1 MANPL
6 TLGFSPMSG
15 KIYAGRSKPVKGAAP
30 GVRQFTGDKVDV
42 TDDALGCV
50 ADKLLKEGKPVQ
62 WDLGGG
68 KILTLSATIT
78 EPEQVA

>member
-6 TLGFSPMSG
+6 TLGFSALSG
-15 KIYAGRSKPVKGAAP
+15 KIYAGRSKPIKGAAP

-62 WDLGGG
+62 WDLRDGRV
-68 KILTLSATIT
+68 LTLSATISDT
-78 EPEQVA
+78 E

>member
-6 TLGFSPMSG
+6 TLGFSPLSG
-15 KIYAGRSKPVKGAAP
+15 KIYAGRSKQVKGAAS

-62 WDLGGG
+62 WDLGDGR
-68 KILTLSATIT
+68 ILTLKAEIVN
-78 EPEQVA
+78 PY

>member
-62 WDLGGG
+62 WDLGEG

-78 EPEQVA
+78 EPEQAA

>member
-6 TLGFSPMSG
+6 TLGFSPLSG

-62 WDLGGG
+62 WVLGDG
-68 KILTLSATIT
+68 KILTLNATISDV
-78 EPEQVA
+78 E

>member
-6 TLGFSPMSG
+6 TLGFSPLSG
-15 KIYAGRSKPVKGAAP
+15 KIYAGRSKPVKGATP

-62 WDLGGG
+62 WDLGDG
-68 KILTLSATIT
+68 KILTLNATISDV
-78 EPEQVA
+78 E

>member
-6 TLGFSPMSG
+6 TLGFSALSG
-15 KIYAGRSKPVKGAAP
+15 KIYAGRSKPIKGAAP
-30 GVRQFTGDKVDV
+30 GVRQFTGEKVDV

-62 WDLGGG
+62 WDLGDGR
-68 KILTLSATIT
+68 ILTLTAEIIN
-78 EPEQVA
+78 PY